1 MVKNHLDIEKRQV
14 KDETTTRLPITRG
27 THFRQE
33 RFGHHKATRL
43 ARERKK

>member
-14 KDETTTRLPITRG
+14 KDETTTRLPITS

-43 ARERKK
+43 ARGRKK